1 MLGIIALKV
10 SGRDCTNNNELL
22 HIIGVLQHYAMH
34 LFVFTK
40 VLYNQFDGAVSITVV
55 LRETD
60 NKVEGSSPSKT
71 FFIFFILFIYFLLL
85 QICRKFFMSYMFA
98 KKTCLM
104 SYARVKRLHSVKW
117 RSLYGDTAM
126 MQELLLKMCTS
137 SALGRK
143 LSLNRV

>member
-1 MLGIIALKV
+1 
-10 SGRDCTNNNELL
+10 
-22 HIIGVLQHYAMH
+22 MH

-71 FFIFFILFIYFLLL
+71 FFYFFFILFIYL
-85 QICRKFFMSYMFA
+85 FFAFA
-98 KKTCLM
+98 NMQEIFHELHVCKKTCLM

-117 RSLYGDTAM
+117 RSLYGGTAM

-137 SALGRK
+137 SAWRK
-143 LSLNRV
+143 RSLEGNCH